1 MAEENKEEVY
11 ESDFMFQNNAVNA
24 EPVFPSPFNSKIGNS
39 TVDLSDKAN
48 NDKMLEEYNNW
59 WDYGQVKKFGFLN
72 TLDDSKA
79 AERNKMRDEWY
90 QKYHGMSYEQY
101 KKGVDANTDTN
112 ALKIIGKRMDN
123 NFQGL
128 SSPGLGLIDFAMDA
142 AGTLIPGF
150 DKIDEKY
157 DKATMLDNPTHQM
170 IRRVS
175 SIVLPTIL
183 GGSYASSVVNAK
195 MAGGALFTKPWFT
208 KLAAD

>member
-79 AERNKMRDEWY
+79 EERNAMRDEWY
-90 QKYHGMSYEQY
+90 QKYHGMPYEQY
-101 KKGVDANTDTN
+101 KKGVDETTDTN
-112 ALKIIGKRMDN
+112 ALKIIGKRLDN

-128 SSPGLGLIDFAMDA
+128 SSPGLGLVDFGMDA

-150 DKIDEKY
+150 DKVDEKY

-170 IRRVS
+170 IRLS
-175 SIVLPTIL
+175 LIHI
-183 GGSYASSVVNAK
+183 
-195 MAGGALFTKPWFT
+195 
-208 KLAAD
+208 